1 MAEVAQGEP
10 DIRVRLATLEDV
22 EVLVEFGCRL
32 AYDTEDK
39 TLDKSVVRPAV
50 ATCIQNPKL
59 GCYLLAWDETD
70 PEKKS
75 IGTTMLTYEMNVEQ
89 GGLVHM
95 IQSVYVNPEARRKG
109 VFRKL
114 YNFVKERAQ
123 ADPLVKCVRLY
134 VELENEGAK
143 AVYERLGMSKLDSY
157 EFQEKDDIF
166 SH

>member
-1 MAEVAQGEP
+1 M
-10 DIRVRLATLEDV
+10 
-22 EVLVEFGCRL
+22 
-32 AYDTEDK
+32 
-39 TLDKSVVRPAV
+39 
-50 ATCIQNPKL
+50 
-59 GCYLLAWDETD
+59 
-70 PEKKS
+70 
-75 IGTTMLTYEMNVEQ
+75 
-89 GGLVHM
+89 
-95 IQSVYVNPEARRKG
+95 YVNPEARRKG

-166 SH
+166 SHWVHLQVDKYAYLPSLIIFVSNLAKKYFSLSLAFNGIKFGLDLSKNSLFAK